1 VTRFTFGGTAADI
14 VTDTAGNYTTDA
26 GTAWTART
34 GGTQITDLLDANGS
48 PLIGGTISTLTD
60 PVGLVIF
67 QGPDDGTN
75 VLWVDFGGGRVKM
88 TAWDGKIDKDGSGTV
103 PIGQVPDLSSL
114 YAPLTVSSK
123 GVVREDELL
132 VNVKDYGAVG
142 DNSTN
147 DTAAIAA
154 ALAAAIAASRPLYF
168 PAGTYL
174 TDKISHTSTVQSAA
188 INWIGDGRNVTT
200 IKKRTADGNGLLQLN
215 ASTTVAYQFG
225 YLVEGITFQGQAG
238 NSPYVVQMRDVVR
251 TTWRECA
258 FKSGVIGLQL
268 VGGIGNHIVDCQMD
282 SNTHGVVLDKT
293 TGGVG
298 NYPNLN
304 TLSQCEITS
313 NTGWGVT
320 FDGGRGLAILDCDIE
335 TNGTNGTSDS
345 GGVKVGTTVGSED
358 GTTVLGLMMERTWLE
373 ANAGGAV
380 VQLGSGRNKLDSC
393 YMAANPNA
401 TNDVKID
408 GGRYTLVDCDI
419 DTGKATSVNEGGS
432 VSSPNY
438 IYNLDSAGGVTIDTT
453 KTLRVTDAANWTT
466 YSPSISG
473 TGWAL
478 GNATVTARYRQ
489 EGTTVHFRMWI
500 TWGSTSTYG
509 SVAPVLALPLTAKD
523 LHAGAFYAEANDVG
537 SNVYLLYPS
546 QASTTGVR
554 CNVIGASGA
563 SVALTSTV
571 PFTWVT
577 GDMLVLAG
585 TYEIA

>member
-1 VTRFTFGGTAADI
+1 MARLIPTRS
-14 VTDTAGNYTTDA
+14 
-26 GTAWTART
+26 T
-34 GGTQITDLLDANGS
+34 GDGS
-48 PLIGGTISTLTD
+48 PATDINSIVDYIGTISAGGTMAARA
-60 PVGLVIF
+60 PVSVK
-67 QGPDDGTN
+67 
-75 VLWVDFGGGRVKM
+75 DFG
-88 TAWDGKIDKDGSGTV
+88 A
-103 PIGQVPDLSSL
+103 L
-114 YAPLTVSSK
+114 
-123 GVVREDELL
+123 
-132 VNVKDYGAVG
+132 G
-142 DNSTN
+142 DNATN
-147 DTAAIAA
+147 DTVAIAA

-168 PAGTYL
+168 PAWTYL

-200 IKKRTADGNGLLQLN
+200 IKKRTADGNELLQLN
-215 ASTTVAYQFG
+215 ADTTVAYQFG

-238 NSPYVVQMRDVVR
+238 NTPAVVQMRDVVR

-258 FKSGVIGLQL
+258 FRSGIIGLEM
-268 VGGIGNHIVDCQMD
+268 VGGIGNHVVDCQMD
-282 SNTHGVVLDKT
+282 SNTHGVVLNKT

-304 TLSQCEITS
+304 TLSQCEITN

-335 TNGTNGTSDS
+335 TNGTNGVSDS

-358 GTTVLGLMMERTWLE
+358 GTTVLGLTMERTWLE
-373 ANAGGAV
+373 GNAGGAV
-380 VQLGSGRNKLDSC
+380 VQFGSGRNKLDSC

-453 KTLRVTDAANWTT
+453 KTLRVSDVANWTT

-478 GNATVTARYRQ
+478 GNATVTARYIQR
-489 EGTTVHFRMWI
+489 GTTVHFRMWI

-509 SVAPVLALPLTAKD
+509 SASPVLALPVTAKD
-523 LHAGAFYAEANDVG
+523 VHAAELYAEANDVG
-537 SNVYLLYPS
+537 SNVYKLYPS
-546 QASTTGVR
+546 MASTTGVR

-563 SVALTSTV
+563 SVALISTV

-577 GDMLVLAG
+577 GDMLKVNG
-585 TYEIA
+585 TYETA